1 MKIDVTIPELAE
13 SVTEAIIGDWLKK
26 PGDYVEEGDQLVDIE
41 TDKVILEITAP
52 QSGELASISKHKNE
66 KVQSNE
72 IIAIINATN
81 TAKKSSAKR
90 NENDSQP
97 KHEIGNQA
105 GHQSEQHPDHQSKSQ
120 SQQETSKLVSDVGN
134 ISQIRP
140 APAPN
145 DSLIDRFVTDSVS
158 KTSPAVRKLAA
169 ENNIDVARIQGS
181 GKGGRVTKK
190 DIELQIDSAKPA
202 TASEIDAATEIMMA
216 PQISIDDS
224 RVDKRVPMTSLR
236 KSISKRLVQSQHET
250 AMLTTFNEVNM
261 QNIIDLRQRYK
272 ESFEESHGVKLG
284 FMSFFIKAAIEGLK
298 EYPVINASVEDTDII
313 YHEYFDIGIAVST
326 QRGLIVPI
334 IRDAG
339 ALSFAGIE
347 TTINNYATRAQENKL
362 TIEELTGGTFTISN
376 GGVFGSMM
384 STPIINPPQSA
395 ILGMHSIQARPI
407 AQNGEVIIAP
417 MMYLA
422 LSYDHRIIDGKDAVQ
437 FLNQVKNI
445 VEDPNR
451 LLLQV

>member
-26 PGDYVEEGDQLVDIE
+26 PGDFVEEGDQLVDIE

-52 QSGELASISKHKNE
+52 QSGELASITKQKNE

-72 IIAIINATN
+72 IIAIINANKNGSKNPSLQGST
-81 TAKKSSAKR
+81 KEDKS
-90 NENDSQP
+90 DVQP
-97 KHEIGNQA
+97 KQEFGQEFRQ
-105 GHQSEQHPDHQSKSQ
+105 GSGQEPSKV
-120 SQQETSKLVSDVGN
+120 VSDVGS

-140 APAPN
+140 APN
-145 DSLIDRFVTDSVS
+145 DSLVDKFVTESVS

-169 ENNIDVARIQGS
+169 ENNIDIKNIHGT

-190 DIELQIDSAKPA
+190 DIEVQIDNTKPA
-202 TASEIDAATEIMMA
+202 TASEIDSATEIMMA
-216 PQISIDDS
+216 PQISLNDS
-224 RVDKRVPMTSLR
+224 REDKRVPMTSLR

-284 FMSFFIKAAIEGLK
+284 FMSFFIKAAVEGLK
-298 EYPVINASVEDTDII
+298 EFPVINASVEGTDII

-326 QRGLIVPI
+326 QRGLIVPV
-334 IRDAG
+334 IRDAA

-347 TTINNYATRAQENKL
+347 TTINTYATRAQENKL

>member
-1 MKIDVTIPELAE
+1 MKVDVTIPELAE
-13 SVTEAIIGDWLKK
+13 SITEAIVGDWLKK
-26 PGDYVEEGDQLVDIE
+26 PGEFVDEGEQLVDVE

-52 QSGELASISKHKNE
+52 EAGELTSIAKHKNE
-66 KVQSNE
+66 SVQSNE
-72 IIAIINATN
+72 IIAVINT
-81 TAKKSSAKR
+81 SKR
-90 NENDSQP
+90 NSGKAEPEPEPEP
-97 KHEIGNQA
+97 KPNGGDTNISPIN
-105 GHQSEQHPDHQSKSQ
+105 SDTK
-120 SQQETSKLVSDVGN
+120 SKLEESPVAKYVEETV
-134 ISQIRP
+134 
-140 APAPN
+140 A
-145 DSLIDRFVTDSVS
+145 

-169 ENNIDVARIQGS
+169 ENNIDVKTVHGT
-181 GKGGRVTKK
+181 GKDGRVTKK
-190 DIELQIDSAKPA
+190 DVQQLVENAAPA
-202 TASEIDAATEIMMA
+202 TASDIDSATEIMMA
-216 PQISIDDS
+216 PQFASNNS
-224 RVDKRVPMTSLR
+224 REDKRVPMTGLR

-261 QNIIDLRQRYK
+261 QMIIDLRQRYK

-298 EYPVINASVEDTDII
+298 EFPVINASIEDTDII

-326 QRGLIVPI
+326 PRGLVVPV
-334 IRDAG
+334 IRDADE
-339 ALSFAGIE
+339 LSFAGVE
-347 TTINNYATRAQENKL
+347 KTINNYANQAQENKI

-407 AQNGEVIIAP
+407 AQNGEVVIAP

-422 LSYDHRIIDGKDAVQ
+422 LSYDHRIIDGKEAVQ
-437 FLNQVKNI
+437 FLSTVKNI

>member
-26 PGDYVEEGDQLVDIE
+26 PGDFVEEGDQLVDIE

-52 QSGELASISKHKNE
+52 QSGELASITKQKNE

-72 IIAIINATN
+72 IIAIINANKNGSKNPSLQGST
-81 TAKKSSAKR
+81 KEDKS
-90 NENDSQP
+90 DVQP
-97 KHEIGNQA
+97 KQEFGQESRQ
-105 GHQSEQHPDHQSKSQ
+105 GSGQEPSKV
-120 SQQETSKLVSDVGN
+120 VSDVGS

-140 APAPN
+140 APN
-145 DSLIDRFVTDSVS
+145 DSLVDKFVTESVS

-169 ENNIDVARIQGS
+169 ENNIDIKNIHGT

-190 DIELQIDSAKPA
+190 DIEVQIDNTKPA
-202 TASEIDAATEIMMA
+202 TASEIDSATEIMMA
-216 PQISIDDS
+216 PQISLNDS
-224 RVDKRVPMTSLR
+224 REDKRVPMTSLR

-284 FMSFFIKAAIEGLK
+284 FMSFFIKAAVEGLK
-298 EYPVINASVEDTDII
+298 EFPVINASVEGTDII

-326 QRGLIVPI
+326 QRGLIVPV
-334 IRDAG
+334 IRDAA
-339 ALSFAGIE
+339 ALSFSGIE
-347 TTINNYATRAQENKL
+347 ATINTYATRAQENKL

>member
-1 MKIDVTIPELAE
+1 MKVDVTIPELAE
-13 SVTEAIIGDWLKK
+13 SVSEAIIGDWLKK
-26 PGDYVEEGDQLVDIE
+26 PGEYVEEGEQLVDVE

-52 QSGELASISKHKNE
+52 ESGELASITKHKNE
-66 KVQSNE
+66 QVQSNE
-72 IIAIINATN
+72 VIAVINTNKKAAKSATTNGNATA
-81 TAKKSSAKR
+81 TDKPSSAK
-90 NENDSQP
+90 
-97 KHEIGNQA
+97 
-105 GHQSEQHPDHQSKSQ
+105 
-120 SQQETSKLVSDVGN
+120 QEPTNLVSNTSN

-140 APAPN
+140 APDN
-145 DSLIDRFVTDSVS
+145 SLVAKYVTESVS

-169 ENNIDVARIQGS
+169 ENNIDVISVHGT
-181 GKGGRVTKK
+181 GKDGRVTKK
-190 DIELQIDSAKPA
+190 DVELLIENAEPA
-202 TASEIDAATEIMMA
+202 TASDIDSATEIMVA
-216 PQISIDDS
+216 PQISLTSS
-224 RVDKRVPMTSLR
+224 REDKRVPMTGLR

-261 QNIIDLRQRYK
+261 QKIIDLRIRYK

-284 FMSFFIKAAIEGLK
+284 FMSFFIKATVEALK
-298 EYPVINASVEDTDII
+298 EFPVINASVEDTDII
-313 YHEYFDIGIAVST
+313 YHDYFDIGIAVST

-334 IRDAG
+334 IRDVDE
-339 ALSFAGIE
+339 LSFAGIE
-347 TTINNYATRAQENKL
+347 KTINNYATRAQENKV

-407 AQNGEVIIAP
+407 AQNGEVVIAP

-422 LSYDHRIIDGKDAVQ
+422 LSYDHRIIDGKEAVQ
-437 FLNQVKNI
+437 YLSHIKNI